1 MNQLMEQME
10 KNLPSGDADKDFAK
24 IVEFAK
30 ATVEEIGQFNPS
42 LFTLS
47 KKEGIIVSKGDIP
60 NGREAKEQ
68 MFNELGEA
76 IASELFDVEMF
87 IMIYMGRMRIETIE
101 NKDKK
106 IEIENNANF
115 ATKAAMDS
123 ITDEET
129 VIVVSAKKINGEY
142 KTNFYP
148 FKYKGGQVVWMK
160 AKEPISKIN
169 TMPWFSHNKKP
180 GENETFKNPLLE
192 FIYNG
197 YKFTHFCDSL
207 KKPDG
212 N

>member
-1 MNQLMEQME
+1 MKQLMEQMK
-10 KNLPSGDADKDFAK
+10 KNLPSGDADKDFAE

-30 ATVEEIGQFNPS
+30 ATVEGTGQFNPF

-47 KKEGIIVSKGDIP
+47 KKKGVIVSGGNIP

-68 MFNELGEA
+68 MFNELGKA
-76 IASELFDVEMF
+76 IASSLSDAELF
-87 IMIYMGRMRIETIE
+87 IIIYMARMQIGTIE
-101 NKDKK
+101 DEDKK
-106 IEIENNANF
+106 IEIGYNANF
-115 ATKAAMDS
+115 ADKAAMDS
-123 ITDEET
+123 ITDEEN
-129 VIVVSAKKINGEY
+129 VIAVSAKKINGEY

-148 FKYKGGQVVWMK
+148 FKYEGGQVVWTQ

-207 KKPDG
+207 KKPNG